1 MKALDRLKAA
11 ASMKPQRKT
20 VDIGNGEE
28 FEYFSTP
35 TTLAER
41 ARAQKN
47 ARSDDASDFAMTLLV
62 MKAKDENGTPLFT
75 VGDIPEMRNSLPA
88 SLVES
93 LMLQLLTGQEDEND
107 EELDMKSPEA
117 SPRKGRR
124 ASSDDGGS

>member
-1 MKALDRLKAA
+1 
-11 ASMKPQRKT
+11 
-20 VDIGNGEE
+20 
-28 FEYFSTP
+28 
-35 TTLAER
+35 
-41 ARAQKN
+41 
-47 ARSDDASDFAMTLLV
+47 MTLLV

>member
-11 ASMKPQRKT
+11 ASMKPQRKV
-20 VDIGNGEE
+20 VDLGSGEE
-28 FEYFSTP
+28 FEYWATP

-41 ARAQKN
+41 ARAQKG
-47 ARSDDASDFAMTLLV
+47 ARSEDASDFAMSLLV
-62 MKAKDENGTPLFT
+62 MKAKDENGTPIFT
-75 VGDIPEMRNSLPA
+75 VADIPEMRNALPA

-124 ASSDDGGS
+124 SGSDDGGS

>member
-11 ASMKPQRKT
+11 ASMKPQRKV
-20 VDIGNGEE
+20 VDLGSGEE
-28 FEYFSTP
+28 FEYWATP

-47 ARSDDASDFAMTLLV
+47 ARSEDASDFAMTLLV

-75 VGDIPEMRNSLPA
+75 VADIPEMRNHLPA

-93 LMLQLLTGQEDEND
+93 LMLQLLAGEEEED
-107 EELDMKSPEA
+107 EELDMKSTEA

-124 ASSDDGGS
+124 AGSDDGGS